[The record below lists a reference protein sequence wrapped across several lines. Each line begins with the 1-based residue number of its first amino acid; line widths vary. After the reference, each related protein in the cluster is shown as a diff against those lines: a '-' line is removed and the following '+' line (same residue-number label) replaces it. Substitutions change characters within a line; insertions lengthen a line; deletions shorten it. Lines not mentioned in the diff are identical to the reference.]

1 MADVTITI
9 TAGPITVTKKIPDA
23 KLADFRAG
31 FLAKIPV
38 PQIQDPDWVDPEDGT
53 PPDMINAYS
62 DLQHFANVLE
72 DYYKQVH
79 FTGKKWLAKQATV
92 IDDDIIIDG

>member
-53 PPDMINAYS
+53 PPDMINAYG

-72 DYYKQVH
+72 AYYKQVYY
-79 FTGKKWLAKQATV
+79 TGKKRLAKLSAI
-92 IDDDIIIDG
+92 IDDGVIIDG